1 MTMLTMSDVD
11 LMGKRV
17 LMREDFNVP
26 MHEGKITSDAR
37 IQAALP
43 GIQKALKAGAAVI
56 LMSHLGRPVEGESDP
71 HYSLG
76 PVASHLST
84 LLGQE
89 VKFISTWK
97 DGIDVEPGD
106 VVLLENVRFLNGET
120 SNDDVLALRLASLCD
135 VFVMDAFGSA
145 HRAHASTHG
154 VARYAPIAC
163 AGPLLE
169 AEVKGLSK
177 ALNNPAK
184 PMAAIVGGSK
194 VSSKLTILRSLTSI
208 VDILIVGGGIANTF
222 IVAAGHKV
230 GKSLYEPELVVEAK
244 SLMELCAK
252 RGVKLPLPV
261 DVVVGDR
268 FTDTAIATIRNID
281 EVKDDELILDIGPKT
296 VAQYIKL
303 LDDAKTI
310 IWNGPVGVFEMPQFA
325 EGTKALATAIAESQA
340 YSIAGGGDTL
350 SAIDKFNITDK
361 ISYIS
366 TGGGAFLE
374 FLEGRILP
382 GIAVLEERY
391 NALPHHTR
399 G

>member
-26 MHEGKITSDAR
+26 MQEGKITSDAR

-43 GIQKALKAGAAVI
+43 GIQKALQAGAAVI
-56 LMSHLGRPVEGESDP
+56 LMSHLGRPAEGETDP

-76 PVASHLST
+76 PVARHLST

-89 VKFISTWK
+89 VKFVSNWTQ
-97 DGIDVEPGD
+97 GVSVESGE

-120 SNDDVLALRLASLCD
+120 SDNDVLALRLASLCD

-169 AEVKGLSK
+169 AEVNGLSK
-177 ALNNPAK
+177 ALNNPQK

-194 VSSKLTILRSLTSI
+194 VSSKLTVLRTLVSL
-208 VDILIVGGGIANTF
+208 VDVLIVGGGIANTF
-222 IVAAGHKV
+222 IVAAGYKV
-230 GKSLYEPELVVEAK
+230 GKSLYEPDLVAEAK
-244 SLMELCAK
+244 SLMDLCAAK
-252 RGVKLPLPV
+252 GIKLPLPQ

-268 FTDTAIATIRNID
+268 FTDTAIATIRAID

-296 VAQYIKL
+296 TAAYIKL
-303 LDDAKTI
+303 LHEAKTI
-310 IWNGPVGVFEMPQFA
+310 IWNGPVGVFEMPQFC
-325 EGTKALATAIAESQA
+325 EGTKAIAEAIANSHA

-350 SAIDKFNITDK
+350 SAIDKFKLSDK
-361 ISYIS
+361 LSYIS

-374 FLEGRILP
+374 FLEGKPLP
-382 GIAVLEERY
+382 GIAILEERY
-391 NALPHHTR
+391 DALPHHIK